1 MRDPVNFDTARFGG
15 RVYVRDGW
23 RWVPASLADL
33 DSAWREEMRRRALIL
48 ANHEPGPDGGVLVYL
63 SMSDGVGS
71 VFDLKLLAADEAQAK
86 RMERNFKRGAEA
98 YYQRFV
104 AALSE

>member
-33 DSAWREEMRRRALIL
+33 EAIEMGRDENRERLGWALSVGLIIL
-48 ANHEPGPDGGVLVYL
+48 AFLAVLVKE
-63 SMSDGVGS
+63 S
-71 VFDLKLLAADEAQAK
+71 LA
-86 RMERNFKRGAEA
+86 
-98 YYQRFV
+98 
-104 AALSE
+104 

>member
-33 DSAWREEMRRRALIL
+33 DFAWREEMRRRADRRDMRI
-48 ANHEPGPDGGVLVYL
+48 A
-63 SMSDGVGS
+63 
-71 VFDLKLLAADEAQAK
+71 FALAALAVAVTIVRQA
-86 RMERNFKRGAEA
+86 FLG
-98 YYQRFV
+98 
-104 AALSE
+104 